1 MMSCVLP
8 CWLSEA
14 TIGIIIGSL
23 FTLSGVFAN
32 GIVTY
37 FLNRKAHKWEVAERK
52 RCEQKKE
59 SDEKRAKREKAYRD
73 FLNYYGLMNLLVG
86 FICESKCKDMNF
98 DAMRCIYSEKIK
110 ESFAKVA
117 DVISAVSLYGSGRIV
132 KISGNYSALWNA
144 TWQKINVL
152 TIEDCVRLDQELI
165 IVVNEMKKE
174 LDLEVI

>member
-52 RCEQKKE
+52 RSEQKKE
-59 SDEKRAKREKAYRD
+59 DDDIKRSVNKYI
-73 FLNYYGLMNLLVG
+73 LNLL
-86 FICESKCKDMNF
+86 
-98 DAMRCIYSEKIK
+98 
-110 ESFAKVA
+110 
-117 DVISAVSLYGSGRIV
+117 
-132 KISGNYSALWNA
+132 
-144 TWQKINVL
+144 
-152 TIEDCVRLDQELI
+152 I
-165 IVVNEMKKE
+165 IIH
-174 LDLEVI
+174 L